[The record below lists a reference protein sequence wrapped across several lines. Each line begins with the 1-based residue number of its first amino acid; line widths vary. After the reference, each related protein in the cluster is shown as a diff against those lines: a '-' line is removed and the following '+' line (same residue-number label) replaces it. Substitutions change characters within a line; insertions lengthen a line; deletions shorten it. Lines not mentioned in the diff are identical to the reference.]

1 MEIKNKLKP
10 KSMRSEPHENR
21 LKPLPTLIAS
31 NLGGVNILQKPRL
44 IVTEINTHTWPRSQP
59 LKENPGEDGA
69 VAALHPAAASYQ

>member
-10 KSMRSEPHENR
+10 KSMRSEPHEDR
-21 LKPLPTLIAS
+21 LKPLPILIAS

-59 LKENPGEDGA
+59 LKNPGEDGA
-69 VAALHPAAASYQ
+69 VAALHPAAASHQ